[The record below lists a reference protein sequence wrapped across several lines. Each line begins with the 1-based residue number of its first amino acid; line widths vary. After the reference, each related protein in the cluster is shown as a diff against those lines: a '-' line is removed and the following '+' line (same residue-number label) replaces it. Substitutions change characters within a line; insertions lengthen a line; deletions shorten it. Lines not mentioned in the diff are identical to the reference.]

1 MYLGQNTLWSADNRA
16 DGQLIDSAMALVRPE
31 DRVENLE
38 NPCPPPFDC
47 SGCPVKVVEKK
58 VTVPGPV
65 TTQIVYRDRYITQP
79 GAVGPGVV
87 VRIPA
92 AAAPVESGGISPPP
106 TSADLADLYIS
117 QGLPVPASLGPEGSE
132 MEEGAVQ
139 ETGKKKFPW
148 LLLAAGGAAVWY
160 FSRKK

>member
-92 AAAPVESGGISPPP
+92 AAAPEPGIIDPGSVPDYPSDNG
-106 TSADLADLYIS
+106 TSLVPD
-117 QGLPVPASLGPEGSE
+117 GVLPSAGAENSE
-132 MEEGAVQ
+132 MSEGAVQ
-139 ETGKKKFPW
+139 EAGKKKFPW
-148 LLLAAGGAAVWY
+148 WLLAAGGAAVWY